1 MYETLLKAYHEKK
14 NKKNERRIKS
24 HFFEEDSRNRVNP
37 WRLQGS
43 NPYLIWN
50 VCCYTQYS
58 HTQLKA
64 TYTRFI
70 HTRINGNKCVF
81 VVFDYQIRSITVHY

>member
-70 HTRINGNKCVF
+70 HTRINGNK
-81 VVFDYQIRSITVHY
+81 